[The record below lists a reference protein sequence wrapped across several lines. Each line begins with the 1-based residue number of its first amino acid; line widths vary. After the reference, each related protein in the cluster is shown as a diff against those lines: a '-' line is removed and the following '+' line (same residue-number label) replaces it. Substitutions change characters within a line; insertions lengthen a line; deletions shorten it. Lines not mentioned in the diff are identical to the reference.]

1 MSESQHLYQT
11 NRSIDL
17 PCCQRSCTLQLQVG
31 LFRLICT
38 LMLWYPF
45 QRLACHQ
52 INIIMNGST
61 VKIMMIFFLDAC
73 YQISMLRKRYQ
84 LTYKYLPCNKMLM
97 FFISQLKILIY
108 GVKQYIKCFTKWI
121 LYTMMV

>member
-1 MSESQHLYQT
+1 MSDCQHLYQT

-17 PCCQRSCTLQLQVG
+17 PCCQGSCTLQLQAQ
-31 LFRLICT
+31 LFGSICT
-38 LMLWYPF
+38 LMLWYSN
-45 QRLACHQ
+45 QRLTCHQ

-84 LTYKYLPCNKMLM
+84 LTYKYLPCNKM
-97 FFISQLKILIY
+97 FFISQLKFLVY
-108 GVKQYIKCFTKWI
+108 GVKQYTKCFTKWI